1 MKMKNYALL
10 FHLLCIDL
18 HATLVLSKWCPHP
31 CFCSK
36 GTIDCSSQ
44 SLTAESL
51 PEGFPVNALELR
63 LNDNKL
69 TTVPSGLFD
78 RLGKL
83 RAVSLD
89 GNPWSCDCE
98 ILYLRAWLLK
108 QENRT
113 LYKTVA
119 CNSPDS
125 LKGRLVMYLA
135 EDEVQ
140 SGCQYGYCN
149 VAFVFQVVLFVLI
162 AVQAALLLL
171 VIVFLRRFER
181 ISSEAKSTE
190 REALQGESS
199 NFLYA
204 QIKESYRH

>member
-1 MKMKNYALL
+1 MKSYAFLL
-10 FHLLCIDL
+10 HLLCVDL
-18 HATLVLSKWCPHP
+18 HATLALPKWCPHQ

-36 GTIDCSSQ
+36 GTIDCSSR
-44 SLTAESL
+44 SLTAKTL
-51 PEGFPVNALELR
+51 PVGFPVNALELR

-69 TTVPSGLFD
+69 TSVPSGLFD
-78 RLGKL
+78 RLDEL
-83 RAVSLD
+83 RAVSLE
-89 GNPWSCDCE
+89 GNPWTCDCE
-98 ILYLRAWLLK
+98 ILYLRAWLMK

-119 CNSPDS
+119 CNSPDR

-140 SGCQYGYCN
+140 STCQYGYCD
-149 VAFVFQVVLFVLI
+149 VALVSQVILFVLI

-171 VIVFLRRFER
+171 VILFLRRFQK

-190 REALQGESS
+190 RETLHGESS
-199 NFLYA
+199 NILYA
-204 QIKESYRH
+204 QIKERASRH